1 MGMDELKVVRNDV
14 FRFLRLN
21 QPQFNIIF
29 ADPPYQMEN
38 ISEISILIFAKNL
51 LKPGGW
57 LVVEHPGE
65 VDLSGQEHFIEHR
78 RYGHVNFS
86 FFQNRS

>member
-1 MGMDELKVVRNDV
+1 MGMDEMKVVRNDV

-38 ISEISILIFAKNL
+38 ISEISIRIFAKNL

-65 VDLSGQEHFIEHR
+65 VDLSGQKHFIEHR

>member
-14 FRFLRLN
+14 FRFFRLN

-38 ISEISILIFAKNL
+38 ISEISIRIFAKNL

-65 VDLSGQEHFIEHR
+65 VDLSHQEHFIEHR